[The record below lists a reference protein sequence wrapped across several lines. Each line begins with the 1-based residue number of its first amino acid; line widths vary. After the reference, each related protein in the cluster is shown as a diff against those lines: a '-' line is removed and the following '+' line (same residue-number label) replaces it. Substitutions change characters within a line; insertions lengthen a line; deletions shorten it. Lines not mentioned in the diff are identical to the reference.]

1 MNEEIELRIFDY
13 LEGNLNESEAKEVRQ
28 LVQNNPEWRRA
39 YRLMQHTYLNAE
51 ALQTQFLYPD
61 KERLYQGTRKHRRF
75 LLYYSAAASLLL
87 CGLTYLFWKSS
98 AADPRVVGLAQKQ
111 EVEATMPGKRQLSS
125 IRSGVRAP
133 RAASKQLAEQHVEIN
148 PEPQMA
154 LFPQAADS
162 LILASLYARKPLL
175 VSTSLQ
181 GPYPSGAVR
190 FINGNYVPLM
200 QRRSLLRYRLLDE
213 GRELLAWVSEPR
225 LLLVRTERA
234 GARDRM
240 ELRLETKKIGIIA
253 TITD

>member
-13 LEGNLNESEAKEVRQ
+13 LEGNLNESEAEEVR
-28 LVQNNPEWRRA
+28 LMVRNNPEWRRV

-61 KERLYQGTRKHRRF
+61 KERLYRGTRKHRRF

-87 CGLTYLFWKSS
+87 CGLTYLFWKSG
-98 AADPRVVGLAQKQ
+98 AADPRVVALPQKQ
-111 EVEATMPGKRQLSS
+111 EVAVLQPEIQQPSTPRFSGALPRPSSMPRPEQRVTMNS
-125 IRSGVRAP
+125 
-133 RAASKQLAEQHVEIN
+133 ET
-148 PEPQMA
+148 
-154 LFPQAADS
+154 QAALAFEVADSFMPVS
-162 LILASLYARKPLL
+162 LITRRPGPMTYGF
-175 VSTSLQ
+175 Q

-190 FINGNYVPLM
+190 FINGNYVPLN
-200 QRRSLLRYRLLDE
+200 QRRSLLRYRLFDE

-225 LLLVRTERA
+225 LMLVRTERA

-240 ELRLETKKIGIIA
+240 ELRIETKKIGIIA